1 MRNERERPMGTWN
14 EAMTRRGVLQLGLS
28 TAALL
33 ALPPMRWI
41 AKADPTNP
49 HFLVMLMADGGW
61 DPTQTLD
68 VHDPLDPNDGIDV
81 DVDPVISGLPA
92 STIATVG
99 GITYISN
106 PTTRPAVDTF
116 FNNWATR
123 TCVVNGVGTR
133 STSHDQSRQLVLT
146 GYLDPTRA
154 DFAVISAAKNGADM
168 PLPHLLLS
176 GQSFGG
182 QFAGLSGRLGGQMGT
197 AIAYNRLAEGGTL
210 AVSALGEAYVQQAL
224 EWERLLAEQAP
235 PSAVSGKLA
244 AFKDA
249 SGRADMLT
257 RLAGA
262 LNLNDNTGQQLAAS
276 LANAFKSGLTT
287 SVTVNPFGGF
297 DTHSDNT
304 QQNGSWDDVMTYVD
318 GLLTGLSTT
327 PGLLAPTLLDETT
340 VVVCSEFGRTPEL
353 NGDNGKDHHPWT
365 SMLLVG
371 KGVKGGTTVG
381 LTDGNQEGVKVNL
394 ATGMPDDAGVVIDV
408 TNMVAGLITL
418 MGANA
423 NDYLPSGVVPFT
435 AMIA

>member
-1 MRNERERPMGTWN
+1 MWTWK

-33 ALPPMRWI
+33 TMPPLRWV

-49 HFLVMLMADGGW
+49 HFLVMLYSDGGW

-68 VHDPLDPNDGIDV
+68 VHDPLDMTDGVDV
-81 DVDPVISGLPA
+81 DVPEVISGLPP
-92 STIATVG
+92 SQIATVG
-99 GITYISN
+99 GITYMSN

-116 FNNWATR
+116 FQNWAAKSA
-123 TCVVNGVGTR
+123 VVNGIGTR

-154 DFAVISAAKNGADM
+154 DFAVIAAHKNGPDM

-182 QFAGLSGRLGGQMGT
+182 QFAGLSGRLGGQMST
-197 AIAYNRLAEGGTL
+197 AIAYNRVGTSGAL

-224 EWERLLAEQAP
+224 EWERLLAQDAP
-235 PSAVSGKLA
+235 PSALSGKL
-244 AFKDA
+244 DA
-249 SGRADMLT
+249 YHDANGRADKLT

-262 LNLNDNTGQQLAAS
+262 LNLNQNTGAQLATS
-276 LANAFKSGLTT
+276 LGNAFRSGLTT

-304 QQNGSWDDVMTYVD
+304 GQNAAWDRVFTYLD
-318 GLLTGLSTT
+318 GLVAGLSTQ
-327 PGLLAPTLLDETT
+327 PGLVAPTLLDETT
-340 VVVCSEFGRTPEL
+340 VVLCSEFGRTPQL

-371 KGVKGGTTVG
+371 KRVKGGTTVG
-381 LTDGNQEGVKVNL
+381 MTDSTQEGVKVNF
-394 ATGMPDDAGVVIDV
+394 ATGAPDDTGIVLDV
-408 TNMVAGLITL
+408 TNMVAGLVTL
-418 MGANA
+418 LDANSA
-423 NDYLPSGVVPFT
+423 DYLPTVPPFT

>member
-1 MRNERERPMGTWN
+1 
-14 EAMTRRGVLQLGLS
+14 MTRRNVLQLGLS

-33 ALPPMRWI
+33 TMPPLRWL
-41 AKADPTNP
+41 AKADPLNP

-68 VHDPLDPNDGIDV
+68 VHDPLDTTDGIDV
-81 DVDPVISGLPA
+81 DVDPLISGLPV
-92 STIATVG
+92 SQIATVG
-99 GITYISN
+99 GITYMSN

-116 FNNWATR
+116 FATWASR
-123 TCVVNGVGTR
+123 SAVINGIGTR

-154 DFAVISAAKNGADM
+154 DFAVMAAAKNGPDM

-197 AIAYNRLAEGGTL
+197 AIAYNRVGTSGAL

-224 EWERLLAEQAP
+224 EWERLHAEAAP
-235 PSAVSGKLA
+235 SSAVSGKLEA
-244 AFKDA
+244 YRDA
-249 SGRADMLT
+249 NVRADKLT

-262 LNLNDNTGQQLAAS
+262 LNLNQNTGQQLATS
-276 LANAFKSGLTT
+276 LGNAFMSGLTT
-287 SVTVNPFGGF
+287 AVTVNPFGGF

-304 QQNGSWDDVMTYVD
+304 QQNQSWQRVFSYVD
-318 GLLTGLSTT
+318 GLVTGLSTQ
-327 PGLLAPTLLDETT
+327 PGLLAPSLLDETT
-340 VVVCSEFGRTPEL
+340 IVVCSEFGRTPEL
-353 NGDNGKDHHPWT
+353 NTDNGKDHHPWT

-371 KGVKGGTTVG
+371 KGVKGGTTLG
-381 LTDGNQEGVKVNL
+381 MTDSTQEGVKVNFS
-394 ATGMPDDAGVVIDV
+394 TGAPDNGGLVLDV
-408 TNMVAGLITL
+408 TNMVAGLVTL
-418 MGANA
+418 MGANSS
-423 NDYLPSGVVPFT
+423 DYLPTVTPFT

>member
-1 MRNERERPMGTWN
+1 MTWN

-33 ALPPMRWI
+33 AMPPMRWI
-41 AKADPTNP
+41 AKADPSNP
-49 HFLVMLMADGGW
+49 HFLVMLYSDGGW

-68 VHDPLDPNDGIDV
+68 VHDPLDATDGIDV
-81 DVDPVISGLPA
+81 DVDPTISGLPV
-92 STIATVG
+92 SQIATAG
-99 GITYISN
+99 GITYMSN
-106 PTTRPAVDTF
+106 PTTRPAVDTYF
-116 FNNWATR
+116 QNWAAK
-123 TCVVNGVGTR
+123 TCVVNGIGTR

-154 DFAVISAAKNGADM
+154 DFAVISAAANGQDM

-197 AIAYNRLAEGGTL
+197 AIAYDRLNDAGNV

-224 EWERLLAEQAP
+224 EWERLLAEKAAAN
-235 PSAVSGKLA
+235 AVSGRL
-244 AFKDA
+244 DA
-249 SGRADMLT
+249 YHDANDRADKLT
-257 RLAGA
+257 RLAGS
-262 LNLNDNTGQQLAAS
+262 LNISTNTGIQLAAS
-276 LANAFKSGLTT
+276 LGNAFRSGLTT

-297 DTHSDNT
+297 DTHTDNT
-304 QQNGSWDDVMTYVD
+304 QQNQSWDRVFSYLDA
-318 GLLTGLSTT
+318 LLTGLSQQA
-327 PGLLAPTLLDETT
+327 GLVAPTLLEETT

-365 SMLLVG
+365 SMLIAG
-371 KGVKGGTTVG
+371 RNVKGGMTVG

-394 ATGMPDDAGVVIDV
+394 ASGMPDDTGLVLDV
-408 TNMVAGLITL
+408 TNMVAGLVTL
-418 MGANA
+418 MGANSST
-423 NDYLPSGVVPFT
+423 YLPTVAPFT

>member
-1 MRNERERPMGTWN
+1 MGTWN

-33 ALPPMRWI
+33 AMPPMRWI

-49 HFLVMLMADGGW
+49 HFLVMLFSDGGW

-68 VHDPLDPNDGIDV
+68 VHDPLDATDGIDV
-81 DVDPVISGLPA
+81 DVPQAISGLPP
-92 STIATVG
+92 SQIATVG
-99 GITYISN
+99 GITYMSN

-116 FNNWATR
+116 FTNWAAK
-123 TCVVNGVGTR
+123 TCVVNGIGTR

-154 DFAVISAAKNGADM
+154 DFAVISAHKNGPDM

-197 AIAYNRLAEGGTL
+197 AIAYNRLSDNGMA

-224 EWERLLAEQAP
+224 EWERLIAQGAAQ
-235 PSAVSGKLA
+235 SAVSGKFE
-244 AFKDA
+244 AFHDA
-249 SGRADMLT
+249 NGRADKLT
-257 RLAGA
+257 RLANG
-262 LNLNDNTGQQLAAS
+262 LNLNTGTGAQLATS
-276 LANAFKSGLTT
+276 LANAFRSGLTT
-287 SVTVNPFGGF
+287 SVSVNPFGGF
-297 DTHSDNT
+297 DTHTDNT
-304 QQNGSWDDVMTYVD
+304 QQNTQWDRVFTYVD
-318 GLLTGLSTT
+318 ALAAGLQAQAGIV
-327 PGLLAPTLLDETT
+327 APTLLDETT
-340 VVVCSEFGRTPEL
+340 IVVCSEFGRTPEL
-353 NGDNGKDHHPWT
+353 NTDNGKDHHPWT

-371 KGVKGGTTVG
+371 KGVKGGTSVG
-381 LTDGNQEGVKVNL
+381 LTDSNQEGIKVNL
-394 ATGMPDDAGVVIDV
+394 ATGMPDDTGIVLDV
-408 TNMVAGLITL
+408 TNMVAGLVTL

-423 NDYLPSGVVPFT
+423 GDYLPTVPPFT

>member
-1 MRNERERPMGTWN
+1 M
-14 EAMTRRGVLQLGLS
+14 LQLGLS

-33 ALPPMRWI
+33 TMPPLRWV

-49 HFLVMLMADGGW
+49 HFLVMLYSDGGW

-68 VHDPLDPNDGIDV
+68 AHDPLDATDGIDV
-81 DVDPVISGLPA
+81 DVPEIISGLPP
-92 STIATVG
+92 SQIATVG
-99 GITYISN
+99 GITYMSN

-116 FNNWATR
+116 FQTWAAQS
-123 TCVVNGVGTR
+123 CVVNGISTR

-154 DFAVISAAKNGADM
+154 DFAVIAAHKNGADM

-182 QFAGLSGRLGGQMGT
+182 QFSGLSGRLGGQMST
-197 AIAYNRLAEGGTL
+197 AIAYNRVGTNGAL

-224 EWERLLAEQAP
+224 EWERTIAESDPAT
-235 PSAVSGKLA
+235 AVGGKLEA
-244 AFKDA
+244 YRDA
-249 SGRADMLT
+249 SGRADKLT
-257 RLAGA
+257 RLAGS
-262 LNLNDNTGQQLAAS
+262 LNLNANSGGQLATS
-276 LANAFKSGLTT
+276 LGNAFRSGLTT

-304 QQNGSWDDVMTYVD
+304 QQNGRWNGVFSYLDALV
-318 GLLTGLSTT
+318 TGLQQQQ
-327 PGLLAPTLLDETT
+327 GLVAPTLLAETT
-340 VVVCSEFGRTPEL
+340 IVLCSEFGRTPEL

-365 SMLLVG
+365 SMLVVG
-371 KGVKGGTTVG
+371 KNVKGGTTVG

-394 ATGMPDDAGVVIDV
+394 ATGQPDDTGLVLDV
-408 TNMVAGLITL
+408 TNMVAGLVTL
-418 MGANA
+418 AGANST
-423 NDYLPSGVVPFT
+423 DYLPTVPPFT